1 MTLTRF
7 DFPQG
12 FLFGT
17 ATAAYQILG
26 YDKRFGLVPVDI
38 ATQKRTPKSS
48 CHADA
53 RAPARNQ

>member
-12 FLFGT
+12 LLFGA
-17 ATAAYQILG
+17 ATAAYQIEG
-26 YDKRFGLVPVDI
+26 CDKRFGLVPVDF

-53 RAPARNQ
+53 RAIARNQ

>member
-12 FLFGT
+12 FLFGA
-17 ATAAYQILG
+17 ATAAYQIEG
-26 YDKRFGLVPVDI
+26 CDKRFGLVPVDF

-53 RAPARNQ
+53 RALARNK

>member
-1 MTLTRF
+1 MNLTRS

-12 FLFGT
+12 FLFG
-17 ATAAYQILG
+17 AANAAYQIEG
-26 YDKRFGLVPVDI
+26 CDKRFGLVPVDI

-53 RAPARNQ
+53 RAIARNK